1 VAYRIDFSPE
11 ADEHIA
17 RLRAHQRT
25 RLLDAI
31 ARQLTN
37 QPMVET
43 RHRKPLRPNPVA
55 QYRLR
60 VGELRVY
67 YDVQQEEAPESVVVV
82 KAVGIKVRNRVY
94 VGGKEVQL

>member
-1 VAYRIDFSPE
+1 MVYRVDFSPE
-11 ADEHIA
+11 ADDHIA
-17 RLRAHQRT
+17 SLKAHERA

-31 ARQLTN
+31 ARQLAH
-37 QPMVET
+37 QPTIQT

-60 VGELRVY
+60 IGELRVY
-67 YDVQQEEAPESVVVV
+67 YDVQEAPENVVVV
-82 KAVGIKVRNRVY
+82 KAVGVKVRDRIY

>member
-11 ADEHIA
+11 ADEQIA
-17 RLRAHQRT
+17 RLKAHQRP

-31 ARQLTN
+31 ARQLAYEPTL
-37 QPMVET
+37 EA
-43 RHRKPLRPNPVA
+43 RHRRPLRPNPVA

-67 YDVQQEEAPESVVVV
+67 YDVQEAPENVVVV